1 MRLEDLENKKRAL
14 ILIRC
19 YLKRGAKRRPR
30 DGERERILIPLDY
43 ARLVKRIESGK
54 FEKIGR
60 RRYRLRL

>member
-1 MRLEDLENKKRAL
+1 ML

-19 YLKRGAKRRPR
+19 YLKRSAKRRPR
-30 DGERERILIPLDY
+30 DSEKEKVLILLDY
-43 ARLVKRIESGK
+43 ARFVKHIESGK